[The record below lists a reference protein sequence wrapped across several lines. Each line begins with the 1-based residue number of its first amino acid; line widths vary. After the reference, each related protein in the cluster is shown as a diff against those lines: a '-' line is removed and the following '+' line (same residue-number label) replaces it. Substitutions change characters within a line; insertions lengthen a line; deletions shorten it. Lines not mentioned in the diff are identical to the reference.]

1 LPHPPTTTTSERLA
15 RDGESNPREATVHI
29 VKKLIPLCAV
39 AASLTGVILAAGPAS
54 AAPVYAK
61 GGNYQFASNYTQ
73 NGADSWLL
81 SNSPFSYTDAS
92 QSLGAGGVT
101 LSATGPNYASS
112 GVIVDLGHLSNL
124 FDPSGNYVPPQ
135 VTGTGPNFPKVLY
148 NLFFDTNGD
157 GTYFGWGSHDPYVY
171 TGDMN
176 GDNGAAM
183 GQVNSTGDT
192 ADFSNFGGQAST
204 PGGPALAGQTMS
216 MEAVRDAFAA
226 RTDNTASS
234 ATNPEVWAWI
244 GVQTTPDQT
253 ATIASVNENGD
264 ILNLVSTY
272 AAPVTGLKVTPGYT
286 SLTATWKPSSAAT
299 GYTVTV
305 TQHNGSVIAGSATTT
320 GTTCRIG
327 HLKAKNTYAVKVI
340 AQNAAPGQKA
350 TVVYTTTK

>member
-1 LPHPPTTTTSERLA
+1 M
-15 RDGESNPREATVHI
+15 HI

-61 GGNYQFASNYTQ
+61 GGSYQFASNYTQ

-81 SNSPFSYTDAS
+81 SDSPFNYSDAS

-101 LSATGPNYASS
+101 LSAAGSNYASS

-124 FDPSGNYVPPQ
+124 FDSSGNYVPPQ

-148 NLFFDTNGD
+148 NLFFDTNGN
-157 GTYFGWGSHDPYVY
+157 GTYFGWGSHDPYSY

-204 PGGPALAGQTMS
+204 PGGPALSGTTMS
-216 MEAVRDAFAA
+216 MADVQKAFAN
-226 RTDNTASS
+226 RTDGGT
-234 ATNPEVWAWI
+234 TNPEVWAWI

-253 ATIASVNENGD
+253 ATITSVNN
-264 ILNLVSTY
+264 NPLVSTY

-286 SLTATWKPSSAAT
+286 SLTATWKASSAAT

-305 TQHNGSVIAGSATTT
+305 TQHNGSVTVGQATVT

-327 HLKAKNTYAVKVI
+327 HLKAKNTYAVKVL
-340 AQNAAPGQKA
+340 AQPAAPGQKA
-350 TVVYTTTK
+350 TTVYTTTK

>member
-1 LPHPPTTTTSERLA
+1 
-15 RDGESNPREATVHI
+15 VHI

-61 GGNYQFASNYTQ
+61 AGNYQFASNYTD
-73 NGADSWLL
+73 GSLTPFMV
-81 SNSPFSYTDAS
+81 SNSPFSYPDAS
-92 QSLGAGGVT
+92 QSLGANGVT
-101 LSATGPNYASS
+101 LSATGSNYASS
-112 GVIVDLGHLSNL
+112 GVIVDLGKLSTL
-124 FDPSGNYVPPQ
+124 FDSNGNFVPPH
-135 VTGTGPNFPKVLY
+135 VTGTGVNFPQVDY
-148 NLFFDTNGD
+148 NLYFDTNGD
-157 GTYFGWGSHDPYVY
+157 GHYFGWDGTHDPYSY
-171 TGDMN
+171 TGMN
-176 GDNGAAM
+176 NDSAASM
-183 GQVNSTGDT
+183 GPVNNTSDQ
-192 ADFSNFGGQAST
+192 ADFTTFASQPGASDLGGALTGTMPMENVQKAFGT
-204 PGGPALAGQTMS
+204 
-216 MEAVRDAFAA
+216 
-226 RTDNTASS
+226 TD
-234 ATNPEVWAWI
+234 PEVWAWI

-253 ATIASVNENGD
+253 ATITSVDGNS
-264 ILNLVSTY
+264 LVSTY

>member
-1 LPHPPTTTTSERLA
+1 M
-15 RDGESNPREATVHI
+15 HI

-61 GGNYQFASNYTQ
+61 GGSYQFASNYTD
-73 NGADSWLL
+73 GSSTPFMV
-81 SNSPFSYTDAS
+81 SNSPFSYQDAS
-92 QSLGAGGVT
+92 QSLGANGVT
-101 LSATGPNYASS
+101 VSANGSNYASS
-112 GVIVDLGHLSNL
+112 GVIVDLGKLSTL
-124 FDPSGNYVPPQ
+124 FDSSGNFVPPK
-135 VTGTGPNFPKVLY
+135 VSGTGTDFPQVLY
-148 NLFFDTNGD
+148 NLYFDTSGNGQ
-157 GTYFGWGSHDPYVY
+157 YFGWDGSHDPYSY
-171 TGDMN
+171 TSMN
-176 GDNGAAM
+176 GDSAASM
-183 GQVNSTGDT
+183 GQVNTGGDQ
-192 ADFSNFGGQAST
+192 ADFTTFASQQGVNDLGG
-204 PGGPALAGQTMS
+204 ALTGQKS
-216 MEAVRDAFAA
+216 MEAVQQAFANNTGGT
-226 RTDNTASS
+226 TD
-234 ATNPEVWAWI
+234 PEVWAWI
-244 GVQTTPDQT
+244 GVQTTPNPNQT
-253 ATIASVNENGD
+253 ANITSVNENGD

-305 TQHNGSVIAGSATTT
+305 SQHNGSVIVGSATTT